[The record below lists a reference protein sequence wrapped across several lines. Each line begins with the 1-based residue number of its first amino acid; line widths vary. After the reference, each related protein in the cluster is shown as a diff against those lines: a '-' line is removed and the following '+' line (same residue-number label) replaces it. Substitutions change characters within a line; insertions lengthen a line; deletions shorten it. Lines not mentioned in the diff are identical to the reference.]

1 MWKWK
6 IKSCNLWSTSCN
18 RKLRQ
23 IKYNSL
29 NTITYI
35 DISLTKFGSIYMLST
50 VKKLSRTNFYVKQRK
65 EKKNRFLEYLLW
77 RPDVTTF
84 QTKHVELIKIYWF
97 IFPQSM
103 VVSLSILRSHWDKE
117 FVSGPEK
124 DKLICSMKIK
134 ATISCASSKCTLLF
148 ISLNETKKN
157 S

>member
-6 IKSCNLWSTSCN
+6 IKSICEVRPVTGSWDKS
-18 RKLRQ
+18 
-23 IKYNSL
+23 

-35 DISLTKFGSIYMLST
+35 DISLTKFGSIYILST

-65 EKKNRFLEYLLW
+65 RKKNRFLEYLLW

-134 ATISCASSKCTLLF
+134 ATISCTSSKCTLLF
-148 ISLNETKKN
+148 FSLNETKKN